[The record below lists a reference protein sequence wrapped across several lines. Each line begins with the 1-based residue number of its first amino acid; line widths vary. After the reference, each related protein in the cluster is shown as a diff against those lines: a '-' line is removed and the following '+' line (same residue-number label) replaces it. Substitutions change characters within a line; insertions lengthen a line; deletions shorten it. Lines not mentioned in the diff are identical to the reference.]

1 MATYKTMQKKCVLQI
16 LSSYP
21 GRAFTVR
28 DIEEIIRTDQSIS
41 CKPSES
47 SVYRIINDLVSGG
60 SVHKSVNNKREYQ
73 YTFMGSD
80 DPKITVR
87 CKICGKTEHIDKKVC
102 QGIIDGLRNNS
113 YIYTDDE
120 IEVMGICEE
129 CK

>member
-73 YTFMGSD
+73 YTLWAVMIQKSLSD
-80 DPKITVR
+80 AIMTV
-87 CKICGKTEHIDKKVC
+87 
-102 QGIIDGLRNNS
+102 
-113 YIYTDDE
+113 DDTISE
-120 IEVMGICEE
+120 
-129 CK
+129 